1 MSIDLAFD
9 DAQAGIATALTQFC
23 RQHCDADTVK
33 GLAGKFPD
41 ALWRELAD
49 FGVLAAATPEGD
61 GGPTE
66 VIAAMNRMKEIP
78 PGIRR
83 SVLEEV
89 EGILN
94 RQAGLPP
101 RETTS
106 RREDLFGR
114 LEPYLPDHIG
124 PIDPDWD
131 DGETDRPSDDSPPP
145 WQPS

>member
-1 MSIDLAFD
+1 MDLTETEK
-9 DAQAGIATALTQFC
+9 IAVLLIALGPD
-23 RQHCDADTVK
+23 RAARILDRLK
-33 GLAGKFPD
+33 GD
-41 ALWRELAD
+41 EL
-49 FGVLAAATPEGD
+49 
-61 GGPTE
+61 TE